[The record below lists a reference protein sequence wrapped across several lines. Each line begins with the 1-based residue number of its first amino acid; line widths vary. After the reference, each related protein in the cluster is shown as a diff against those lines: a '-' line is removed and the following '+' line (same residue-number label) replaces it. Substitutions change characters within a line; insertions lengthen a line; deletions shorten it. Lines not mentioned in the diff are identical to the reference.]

1 MTMPEVMFG
10 KSITVEGTDGTGK
23 STQADMLAAQLR
35 LNEISVLR
43 IDEPDTAFNYK
54 GDILVPAA
62 SELRKII
69 KDGSIERSADA
80 NVTLFTAAAIAN
92 WKAATL
98 PHLRNGGWRVQARD
112 YRSRMAYQGYAEKFG
127 IENVEE
133 ITRNTMDDTYME
145 PDYTVIL
152 DFPDTEET
160 ARLARISQRGPLE
173 TLDTFESRPEQ
184 FQQDIRDGYRL
195 IAEQDGI
202 DVINASQSKIE
213 IADQIWNKMIGK
225 LGLDLVK
232 YDWTAIEML
241 VAKGYSR
248 TNS

>member
-1 MTMPEVMFG
+1 MSETHFG
-10 KSITVEGTDGTGK
+10 KSITIEGTDGTGK

-43 IDEPDTAFNYK
+43 IDEPDTAFNYR

-69 KDGSIERSADA
+69 KDGSIQRTADA

-92 WKAATL
+92 WKAAAL
-98 PHLRNGGWRVQARD
+98 PHLQNGGWRVQARD
-112 YRSRMAYQGYAEKFG
+112 YRSRMAYQGHAEKFG

-133 ITRNTMDDTYME
+133 ITRNTMDEVYMK

-152 DFPDTEET
+152 DFPDTEEN

-184 FQQDIRDGYRL
+184 FQQDIRDGYRI
-195 IAEQDGI
+195 IAERDNI
-202 DVINASQSKIE
+202 DVINANKSKIE
-213 IADQIWNKMIGK
+213 IADQIFNKMVGK
-225 LGLDLVK
+225 LGLDLVR
-232 YDWTAIEML
+232 YDWAAIETL
-241 VAKGYSR
+241 VAKGYTR
-248 TNS
+248 TSN